1 MVVSVLQLRDVCKE
15 YEGVRALHRC
25 GFRAVAGRLT
35 GFVGPNGAGKTTA
48 MRVIF
53 GLVSPD
59 SGETLWH
66 GQAVDPSARRRFG
79 YMPEE
84 RGLYPRMRVRDQL
97 VFFGRLSGL
106 SSAYAAREA
115 DRWLDTLGLTGRAL
129 THLDDLSHGN
139 QQRVQLAAALLHEPE
154 LVVLDEPFSGL
165 DPFVMESMSALL
177 REVSRAGAAV
187 LFSSHQLDVVEHLCE
202 DVVVIDSGRV
212 VLEGRLDEI
221 RDAAPYRYVD
231 VTTTGDVRSLLGL
244 QVGAVVARD
253 GGHVR
258 LRVPRGSDPKT
269 WLQAVGSDV
278 ERVSYQPPTLSELFR
293 TAVTE
298 ARESAD
304 PAVADA
310 RT

>member
-1 MVVSVLQLRDVCKE
+1 VLE
-15 YEGVRALHRC
+15 LHRVSKRYDGVIALDAC
-25 GFRAVAGRLT
+25 TLRAAPGRLT

-59 SGETLWH
+59 GGETLWN
-66 GQAVDPSARRRFG
+66 GRAIDLSSRRRFG

-106 SSAYAAREA
+106 SSAQAARA
-115 DRWLDTLGLTGRAL
+115 TDRWLDALELTDRAAAR
-129 THLDDLSHGN
+129 LDDLSHGN
-139 QQRVQLAAALLHEPE
+139 QQRVQLAAALLHGPE

-165 DPFVMESMSALL
+165 DPFAMDSMSTLL
-177 REVSRAGAAV
+177 AQVAQSGAAV
-187 LFSSHQLDVVEHLCE
+187 LFSSHQLDVVQHLCE
-202 DVVVIDSGRV
+202 DVVVIDSGHV

-221 RDAAPYRYVD
+221 RDAALDRYVD
-231 VTTTGDVRSLLGL
+231 VTARGDLGPLLALDG
-244 QVGAVVARD
+244 VTVVARD
-253 GGHVR
+253 NGHVR
-258 LRVPRGSDPKT
+258 LRVPRDTEPGT
-269 WLQAVGSDV
+269 LLQAVGRDV
-278 ERVSYQPPTLSELFR
+278 IRVSYEPPTLSELFR
-293 TAVTE
+293 TAVAE

-304 PAVADA
+304 PEVSDA